1 MLPMRCGVGELKGW
15 WVGKRNKW
23 AGPVDLR
30 LAEAVPGRPA
40 DLAGP
45 NGVILT

>member
-1 MLPMRCGVGELKGW
+1 MGELKGW

-23 AGPVDLR
+23 AGTVDLW
-30 LAEAVPGRPA
+30 LAEAMPGRPA

-45 NGVILT
+45 DGVILTWSSS